1 MDKFADIYAF
11 VKTIP
16 AGKVLSYGEVGQ
28 EVGATARQ
36 VGSAMR
42 FVPEGVPWQRVVG
55 SDGRLPIVKRDPE
68 LYQRQ
73 RELLESEGVV
83 FTRDSA
89 SGKSG
94 KVSAT
99 CFWDLG

>member
-1 MDKFADIYAF
+1 MDKGDKFDEIYAF

-16 AGKVLSYGEVGQ
+16 QGKVMSYGEVGQ

-36 VGSAMR
+36 VGAAMR
-42 FVPEGVPWQRVVG
+42 FAPEGVPWQRVVG
-55 SDGRLPIVKRDPE
+55 SDGRLPIAKRAPE

-73 RELLESEGVV
+73 RELLEGEGVL
-83 FTRDSA
+83 FTRDNT
-89 SGKSG
+89 SG

-99 CFWDLG
+99 CFWDGE

>member
-1 MDKFADIYAF
+1 MDKFEEIYAF

-42 FVPEGVPWQRVVG
+42 FAPEGVPWQRVVG
-55 SDGRLPIVKRDPE
+55 FDGRLPIIKTGPDS
-68 LYQRQ
+68 YQRQ

-83 FTRDSA
+83 FTRENS
-89 SGKSG
+89 SG
-94 KVSAT
+94 KVSAG
-99 CFWDLG
+99 CFWEIARE